1 MNRDQTQVVLGLVRE
16 LGKVRTADDT
26 ALAPAY
32 VRQKAWPANAE
43 RVTPRQ
49 IRKEFASRV
58 GLPVLL
64 DINLLKETIK
74 LGIKAGQWLYFDP
87 GKGCAYS
94 NESPTSPLV
103 EITDDV
109 ELILPEAAAGVPI
122 CGKEEPPPTATAKG
136 KCLLCKNPHDA
147 CTCSIG
153 FPGPGSGGPTGAL
166 IGKGSP
172 SRAFQRVVDLA
183 QEQKVSALTTVEI
196 RAAGE
201 GHELGLDLQ
210 AMALAV
216 PQLPKADRR
225 VEVEGAFDL
234 PEDDRLQIKFQGS
247 WDRYRR
253 LNETVRKAAKD
264 ARSATGH
271 ITLRLTFPNPVN
283 PTGTELGSIRDTFV
297 RISPGHIRVVA
308 TPVPPQ

>member
-1 MNRDQTQVVLGLVRE
+1 MNRDQTQVILGVLRD

-49 IRKEFASRV
+49 IHKEFGSRV

-74 LGIKAGQWLYFDP
+74 LGVKAGQWLYFDP
-87 GKGCAYS
+87 AKGCAYS
-94 NESPTSPLV
+94 SESPTSPLV

-122 CGKEEPPPTATAKG
+122 CGKEEPPPQPPKG
-136 KCLLCKNPHDA
+136 KCPLCKNPQDA

-153 FPGPGSGGPTGAL
+153 FPEPGKGGPTGAL
-166 IGKGSP
+166 VGKGSP
-172 SRAFQRVVDLA
+172 SQAFQRVVDLA
-183 QEQKVSALTTVEI
+183 QERKVSALTTVEI

-201 GHELGLDLQ
+201 GQELGLDLQ

-234 PEDDRLQIKFQGS
+234 PDSNRLRIEFQGS

-264 ARSATGH
+264 ARSAAGH
-271 ITLRLTFPNPVN
+271 ITLRLTFPNPVD

-308 TPVPPQ
+308 TPAPPA